1 MKRRLIALATL
12 VAFVFS
18 PLASAW
24 ACTGI
29 TLHAKNGDIVYGRT
43 VEWGMFDLHMRTVI
57 TPRGEQFVGVTP
69 EGKNGLRWKGKYGIV
84 GFDALHKRVY
94 IDAVNEKGLAGGV
107 FYHPGYAKYPAYLPS
122 NAKHSIAPTQVM
134 DYVLSTC
141 ATIKEVRA
149 ALNKV
154 RVVPTVEPALGIPAP
169 FHFMF
174 SDANGKQ
181 IVVEWADGRMRIFD
195 APLGVIT
202 NAPTYDWHITNLRNY
217 INLSPV
223 GLPGVK
229 VADIDLKPLGAGS
242 GMIGL
247 PGDFTPP
254 SRFVRAVAFTQTARP
269 TDNGKEAM
277 YEVFRILDSFNVP
290 LGSAEGSTGK
300 NDRTKGMR
308 SATLM
313 TDAIDLKQR
322 IIYYHSQ
329 HNRRVRMIDLKRI
342 DFGKL
347 RKVVIQPLDEH
358 QQQDIKDRTPLI

>member
-12 VAFVFS
+12 VAFTFS
-18 PLASAW
+18 PIASAW

-57 TPRGEQFVGVTP
+57 TPRGQRFVGVTP
-69 EGKNGLRWKGKYGIV
+69 KGENGLRWTGKYGIV
-84 GFDALHKRVY
+84 GFDALHKKVY

-107 FYHPGYAKYPAYLPS
+107 FYHPGYAWYPRYVA
-122 NAKHSIAPTQVM
+122 AKARVSIAPTQVM

-141 ATIKEVRA
+141 ASVKEVRE
-149 ALNKV
+149 ALKKV

-174 SDANGKQ
+174 SDASGKQ
-181 IVVEWADGRMRIFD
+181 IVVEWSRGRMRIFD

-202 NAPTYDWHITNLRNY
+202 NAPTYDWHITNLKNY

-223 GLPGVK
+223 ALPSVK
-229 VADIDLKPLGAGS
+229 VANINLKPLGAGS

-269 TDNGKEAM
+269 TPNGREAM

-300 NDRTKGMR
+300 KDRTKGMR

-313 TDAIDLKQR
+313 TDAIDLKHR
-322 IIYYHSQ
+322 VIYYHTQ
-329 HNRRVRMIDLKRI
+329 HNRRVRMIDVKRI

-347 RKVVIQPLDEH
+347 HKVVIQPLDEKPE
-358 QQQDIKDRTPLI
+358 QDIKDRTPAI

>member
-1 MKRRLIALATL
+1 MKQRL
-12 VAFVFS
+12 VALITLAAFIVA
-18 PLASAW
+18 PVASAW

-29 TLHAKNGDIVYGRT
+29 TLHAQNGDIVYGRT
-43 VEWGMFDLHMRTVI
+43 VEWGMFDLHMRVLI
-57 TPRGEQFVGVTP
+57 TPRGQSFVGQTP
-69 EGKNGLRWKGKYGIV
+69 DGANGLRWKAKYGIA
-84 GFDALHKRVY
+84 GFDALHKKVY

-107 FYHPGYAKYPAYLPS
+107 FYHPGYAKYPRYVKGKARS
-122 NAKHSIAPTQVM
+122 SIAPTQVM

-141 ATIKEVRA
+141 ANIKEARA
-149 ALNKV
+149 ALRKV

-174 SDANGKQ
+174 SDASGKQ
-181 IVVEWADGRMRIFD
+181 IVVEWSRGRMRIFN

-202 NAPTYDWHITNLRNY
+202 NAPTYDWHITNLKNY

-223 GLPGVK
+223 ALPAVK

-269 TDNGKEAM
+269 TPNGKEAM
-277 YEVFRILDSFNVP
+277 YEAFRILDSFNVP

-313 TDAIDLKQR
+313 TDAIDLKHR
-322 IIYYHSQ
+322 VIYYHSQ

-347 RKVVIQPLDEH
+347 HKVLTLPLDEK
-358 QQQDIKDRTPLI
+358 QEQDIKDRTPKI